1 MQSHKSKP
9 ELEKLEKELII
20 LKQKVNIAKVIIQCV
35 DLETDRVA
43 RAQHRKENLANIEDE
58 INSLEKNN
66 EDLISQGEI
75 LNYEYENL
83 LSNKETNYEEIIER
97 EEKILEELKEK
108 NNFLNSE
115 VLFFSENFIYLI
127 SI

>member
-1 MQSHKSKP
+1 
-9 ELEKLEKELII
+9 
-20 LKQKVNIAKVIIQCV
+20 
-35 DLETDRVA
+35 LETDRVA
-43 RAQHRKENLANIEDE
+43 RAQHRKENLASIEDE

-97 EEKILEELKEK
+97 EEKILEELREK

>member
-1 MQSHKSKP
+1 
-9 ELEKLEKELII
+9 
-20 LKQKVNIAKVIIQCV
+20 
-35 DLETDRVA
+35 LETDRVA
-43 RAQHRKENLANIEDE
+43 RAQLRNENLASIEDE

-115 VLFFSENFIYLI
+115 VLFFSENLISFNFYLI
-127 SI
+127 YFR

>member
-1 MQSHKSKP
+1 M
-9 ELEKLEKELII
+9 
-20 LKQKVNIAKVIIQCV
+20 
-35 DLETDRVA
+35 ETDRVA
-43 RAQHRKENLANIEDE
+43 RAQHRKENLASIEDE

-115 VLFFSENFIYLI
+115 VLFFSENLI
-127 SI
+127 SFNFYFITLDKKN

>member
-1 MQSHKSKP
+1 M
-9 ELEKLEKELII
+9 
-20 LKQKVNIAKVIIQCV
+20 
-35 DLETDRVA
+35 ETDRVA
-43 RAQHRKENLANIEDE
+43 RAQLRNENLASIEDE

-115 VLFFSENFIYLI
+115 VLFFSENLISFNFYLI
-127 SI
+127 YFR

>member
-1 MQSHKSKP
+1 M
-9 ELEKLEKELII
+9 
-20 LKQKVNIAKVIIQCV
+20 
-35 DLETDRVA
+35 ETDRVA
-43 RAQHRKENLANIEDE
+43 RAQHRKEKLASIEDE

-115 VLFFSENFIYLI
+115 VLFFSEKFNFF
-127 SI
+127 

>member
-1 MQSHKSKP
+1 M
-9 ELEKLEKELII
+9 
-20 LKQKVNIAKVIIQCV
+20 
-35 DLETDRVA
+35 ETDRVA
-43 RAQHRKENLANIEDE
+43 RAQHRNENLASIEDE

-97 EEKILEELKEK
+97 EEKFLEELKEK

-115 VLFFSENFIYLI
+115 VLFFSENLISFNFYLI
-127 SI
+127 YFR

>member
-1 MQSHKSKP
+1 M
-9 ELEKLEKELII
+9 
-20 LKQKVNIAKVIIQCV
+20 
-35 DLETDRVA
+35 ETDRVA
-43 RAQHRKENLANIEDE
+43 RAQHRKENLASIEDE

-97 EEKILEELKEK
+97 EEKILEELREK